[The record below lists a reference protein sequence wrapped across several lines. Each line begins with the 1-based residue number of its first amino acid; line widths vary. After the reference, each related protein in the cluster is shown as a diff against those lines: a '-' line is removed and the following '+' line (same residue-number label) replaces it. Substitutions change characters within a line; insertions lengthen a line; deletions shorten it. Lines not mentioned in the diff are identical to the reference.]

1 MKSLIAVLAL
11 GLLLAASQVQ
21 AAEQITGATLLEQCR
36 AAVARFEGAA
46 LAPESNIASAFCLGY
61 LAGVEHLYTFM
72 QSAGP
77 PPRFCLPADTPMG
90 QVARTVTTYL
100 RAHPERQQ
108 VNGITAVL
116 LALGEA
122 YPCPGPR

>member
-11 GLLLAASQVQ
+11 GLLLAASQGQ

-46 LAPESNIASAFCLGY
+46 LPPESNIASAFCLGY

-72 QSAGP
+72 QSADP

-90 QVARTVTTYL
+90 QVARTVTTSL
-100 RAHPERQQ
+100 RAHPERQPG
-108 VNGITAVL
+108 NGITAVL